1 MRLAKIYY
9 RLKPFIPGGV
19 RLSIRRYRARKILK
33 TCGDTWPINEAAGKK
48 PEGWAGWPEGK
59 DFAFVLTHDVES
71 QKGVDQVR
79 QLAELEMELG
89 FRSSFNFIP
98 EGPYEVPT
106 ELREWLVEKG
116 FEVGVH
122 DLHHNGRL
130 YSSREGFRKK
140 AKRINHYLK
149 EWGAVGFRSG
159 FMLRELDWLHDL
171 DISYDASTFD
181 TDPFEPQPDGAKT
194 IFPFIKSNGNRS
206 YVELPYTLPQDSTL
220 FFSLDETGAEIWKKK
235 LDWVAQKGGLAL
247 LNVHPDYIQFEGDA
261 QQGQTFP
268 VAHYREF
275 LEDFA
280 ARYREEHWH
289 VLPKEVARVVASS
302 SESPDLGS
310 YSPKRVCMVSFSY
323 YEMDNRVLRYAEA
336 LADRGDSVDILALRR
351 SEDLPKEEMIRGVR
365 VIRIQDRFDKSTKG
379 KIGHLLPVLKFIRAC
394 SRWMKASHKQDP
406 YDLLHI
412 HNMPDFVVFS
422 GRYPK
427 KHGAKVILDI
437 HDIVPEFYAAKF
449 GKKAGRLTIAALKWL
464 ERASARFAD
473 YTIIA
478 NHLWQECYMER
489 TGTQDRCSA
498 FINNVDSSVFV
509 PAKAK
514 RDDDKLIILFPGS
527 LSWHQGVD
535 IAIEAFKQVHA
546 EFPNSEFHIYG
557 DGITI
562 GELKTQAKDAGFNGS
577 VRFFKPRGLREIAK
591 IMADA
596 DLGVVPKR
604 ADSFGNEAYS
614 TKIMEFMSVG
624 VPVVI
629 SSTKIDRYYFDDSV
643 VRFFESG
650 DSDGLARQM
659 IDLLSNRQERQAMV
673 ERALDYAEKNCW
685 ETRKVDYLKI
695 ADSLC
700 EEAIAGTN

>member
-1 MRLAKIYY
+1 MRLTSFYY
-9 RLKPFIPGGV
+9 RLKPFIPLRV
-19 RLSIRRYRARKILK
+19 RMLMRRHRARKILK
-33 TCGDTWPINEAAGKK
+33 TCDDTWPINEAAGKK

-59 DFAFVLTHDVES
+59 EFAFVLTHDVES

-79 QLAELEMELG
+79 QLAELEMRLG

-98 EGPYEVPT
+98 EGSYTVPA
-106 ELREWLVEKG
+106 ELRDWLIEND

-140 AKRINHYLK
+140 AKRINDHLK

-194 IFPFIKSNGNRS
+194 IFPFVIQNGNSS

-220 FFSLDETGAEIWKKK
+220 FLTLKKNSANIWKSK
-235 LDWVAQKGGLAL
+235 LAWIAEKGGLAL
-247 LNVHPDYIQFEGDA
+247 LNLHPDYVQFQGDKPD
-261 QQGQTFP
+261 GQTYP
-268 VAHYREF
+268 VAYYRGFLEYIANSYRENCW
-275 LEDFA
+275 EA
-280 ARYREEHWH
+280 
-289 VLPKEVARVVASS
+289 LPKEVAQFTANSLSQPR
-302 SESPDLGS
+302 P
-310 YSPKRVCMVSFSY
+310 PKRVCMVSFSY
-323 YEMDNRVLRYAEA
+323 YEMDNRVMRYAEA
-336 LADRGDSVDILALRR
+336 LAARGDSVDILALRR
-351 SEDLPKEEMIRGVR
+351 SKDLSNEETIRGVR

-379 KIGHLLPVLKFIRAC
+379 KMGHLLPVLKFIRSC
-394 SRWMKASHKQDP
+394 SRWMKASHKAQA

-422 GRYPK
+422 GRYAK
-427 KHGAKVILDI
+427 RHGAKVILDI

-449 GKKAGRLTIAALKWL
+449 GKKAGRLTIAALKWF

-473 YTIIA
+473 HTIIA
-478 NHLWQECYMER
+478 NHLWRDRYSER
-489 TGTQDRCSA
+489 TGTQDCCSA

-509 PAKAK
+509 PAKSK
-514 RDDDKLIILFPGS
+514 RDDGKLIVLFPGG
-527 LSWHQGVD
+527 LQWHQGVD
-535 IAIEAFKQVHA
+535 IAIDAFKQVHEA
-546 EFPNSEFHIYG
+546 LPQSEFHIYG

-562 GELKTQAKDAGFNGS
+562 DALTTQANEAGLNGI

-591 IMADA
+591 VMANA

-629 SSTKIDRYYFDDSV
+629 SSTKVDRYYFDESV

-650 DSDGLARQM
+650 KADALAREM
-659 IDLLSNRQERQAMV
+659 LDLLRHPEERQAMAK
-673 ERALDYAEKNCW
+673 RAISYADENCW
-685 ETRKVDYLKI
+685 NRRKDDYFEIVDT
-695 ADSLC
+695 LC
-700 EEAIAGTN
+700 DER